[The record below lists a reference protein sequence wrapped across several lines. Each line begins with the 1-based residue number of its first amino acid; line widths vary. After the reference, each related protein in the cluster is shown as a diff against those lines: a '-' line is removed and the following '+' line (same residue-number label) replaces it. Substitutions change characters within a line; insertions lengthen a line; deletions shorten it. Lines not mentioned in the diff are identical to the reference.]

1 MINSKYFKFTRC
13 DVQRVKYLYTWASAK
28 LSRPSI
34 VWKEDTHPTPNEILD
49 TRHLHILFSP
59 FEFSD
64 SPLTIRDK
72 FTPPGLISPD
82 GQITK
87 QESS

>member
-13 DVQRVKYLYTWASAK
+13 DVQRVTYLYTWASAK

-64 SPLTIRDK
+64 PTL
-72 FTPPGLISPD
+72 TPPGLISPN
-82 GQITK
+82 GQIMK